1 MDWIRENKVLAT
13 VMGIALAGAIG
24 LAAMLFMSYSGY
36 SQSMEEFQTTDSS
49 LAAIKGR
56 KLAPNQENLD
66 KKTAL
71 VTEYTE
77 AVNNLGTALIS
88 LQPQVKPISD
98 TEFQVKLK
106 ERVANIRAA
115 AAAANLELPADFA
128 FGFGEYVGG
137 LPRNAEAATA
147 LSDYLDGVES
157 IIQTMVDAGVKKL
170 TAIDRTAL
178 AVEKGEPPP
187 KPAAPA
193 PTRKQQRAKA
203 GSKAAKP
210 VPVVKEIAAVVEPRT
225 ISLTFTTDQVP
236 LQVVMNALAS
246 PSKTVHFTAV
256 RLLRIE
262 NEKQDGPAKSAIQIE
277 MSRESG
283 VDDESQGAPPPAVPA
298 GGAAATASGA
308 RVIEPVLPAK
318 KDAIDVLGAEMLNV
332 YMEIDLIR
340 FLEPSEETAEKK

>member
-24 LAAMLFMSYSGY
+24 LAAVLFMSYSAYG
-36 SQSMEEFQTTDSS
+36 QSMEQFQTTDSS

-56 KLAPNQENLD
+56 KLAPTQENLD
-66 KKTAL
+66 KKTEL
-71 VTEYTE
+71 VTAYTD
-77 AVNNLGTALIS
+77 AVNNLGTALLS
-88 LQPQVKPISD
+88 LQPPVKPISD

-115 AAAANLELPADFA
+115 AAAANMELPADFA

-157 IIQTMVDAGVKKL
+157 VIQTMVDAGVKKL
-170 TAIDRTAL
+170 STIERTAL

-193 PTRKQQRAKA
+193 PTRKSRPRAGA
-203 GSKAAKP
+203 KAAKP

-225 ISLTFTTDQVP
+225 ISLTFSTDQVP
-236 LQVVMNALAS
+236 LQVVMTLLHARWAAL
-246 PSKTVHFTAV
+246 P
-256 RLLRIE
+256 
-262 NEKQDGPAKSAIQIE
+262 
-277 MSRESG
+277 
-283 VDDESQGAPPPAVPA
+283 
-298 GGAAATASGA
+298 
-308 RVIEPVLPAK
+308 
-318 KDAIDVLGAEMLNV
+318 
-332 YMEIDLIR
+332 
-340 FLEPSEETAEKK
+340 